1 MPSLSA
7 AEGRRFLQKRRRNP
21 ESGIQ
26 TAIVN
31 YLRRA
36 LPAGYRAMSIP
47 NGGKRNAITGAIL
60 KREGAMAGAP
70 DLQIVGP
77 QGAVA
82 FIEVKA
88 PGGSL
93 SPAQKDF
100 RNWCGEWSIPFC
112 VARGISDVEAFLLD
126 LNVPIRARAA

>member
-1 MPSLSA
+1 M
-7 AEGRRFLQKRRRNP
+7 KRSNP

-26 TAIVN
+26 TAIVQF
-31 YLRRA
+31 LRAA

-47 NGGKRNAITGAIL
+47 NGGKRDAVTGAIL

-70 DLQIVGP
+70 DLQVIGP

-88 PGGSL
+88 PNGSL

-100 RNWCGEWSIPFC
+100 KDWCGEWSVPFC
-112 VARGISDVEAFLLD
+112 VARGIGDVEAFLRD
-126 LNVPIRARAA
+126 QNVPLRGRAA